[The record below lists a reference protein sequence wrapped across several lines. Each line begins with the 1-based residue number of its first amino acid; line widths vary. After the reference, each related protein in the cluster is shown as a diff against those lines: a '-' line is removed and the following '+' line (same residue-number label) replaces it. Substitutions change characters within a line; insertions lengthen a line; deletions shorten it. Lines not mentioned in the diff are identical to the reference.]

1 MKKLFHLAWM
11 AAVCFVTAGNAWSTT
26 LISDDYE
33 TDSSANY
40 TVQSQDPFDGTV
52 TFAFDYVAAGIP
64 LAPRSAPGTSK
75 GVKFTAN
82 DVFGATNTQT
92 AFHNTDVSLNVYKLT
107 VDVFMNV
114 QPTEVTLT
122 ASTEHAHVGV
132 GGDGLTP
139 NALFTPISGSGSFM
153 AFTGDGGSGSD
164 YRWFLASANGGP
176 TTYPNSHHSYLGN
189 GSNNTGAFYSALFPS
204 PPSRVVG
211 SPGNIWTTVEVLV
224 NNTTGRIQY
233 YMTNTTGT
241 KELIF
246 DNNPAIT
253 IPPDNLPTPFTG
265 VLDGLVSLGL
275 HDAFTSVDDGSV
287 FTVFDNMVVE
297 EVTEGPVAPQLV
309 NARPYHNSFT
319 GPDKVDSSVS
329 LIQRGANPLTAE
341 LENIISSSQGINGVV
356 LDFDNLAALNDI
368 SLEYKWSPPNVFTET
383 IDQWGDATAPDSVTL
398 LPDAG
403 QAGSDRVLLTW
414 IDNAVAN
421 RYLCIKVIFNG
432 NTIAEL
438 YLGHLRGE
446 MTGSSA
452 GKFTILVGDI
462 LAVRSQLTQPKDA
475 TGRNDVDKSGTILVQ
490 DILDTRSNLAKELSQ
505 LTVPAL

>member
-1 MKKLFHLAWM
+1 
-11 AAVCFVTAGNAWSTT
+11 
-26 LISDDYE
+26 
-33 TDSSANY
+33 
-40 TVQSQDPFDGTV
+40 
-52 TFAFDYVAAGIP
+52 
-64 LAPRSAPGTSK
+64 
-75 GVKFTAN
+75 
-82 DVFGATNTQT
+82 
-92 AFHNTDVSLNVYKLT
+92 
-107 VDVFMNV
+107 
-114 QPTEVTLT
+114 
-122 ASTEHAHVGV
+122 
-132 GGDGLTP
+132 
-139 NALFTPISGSGSFM
+139 
-153 AFTGDGGSGSD
+153 
-164 YRWFLASANGGP
+164 
-176 TTYPNSHHSYLGN
+176 
-189 GSNNTGAFYSALFPS
+189 
-204 PPSRVVG
+204 
-211 SPGNIWTTVEVLV
+211 
-224 NNTTGRIQY
+224 
-233 YMTNTTGT
+233 
-241 KELIF
+241 
-246 DNNPAIT
+246 
-253 IPPDNLPTPFTG
+253 
-265 VLDGLVSLGL
+265 
-275 HDAFTSVDDGSV
+275 
-287 FTVFDNMVVE
+287 
-297 EVTEGPVAPQLV
+297 
-309 NARPYHNSFT
+309 
-319 GPDKVDSSVS
+319 
-329 LIQRGANPLTAE
+329 
-341 LENIISSSQGINGVV
+341 VV